1 MSRFI
6 EGEDRRQATLFPE
19 RLDDYVAE
27 DSAVRVIDVFV
38 DDLDLSGLGFK
49 TTPEL
54 TGRPGYHPAT
64 LLKLF
69 IYGYLNR
76 VQSSR
81 RLEREAQRNVELM
94 WLTSRLA
101 PDFKTIADFRK
112 DNGEA
117 IRLVC
122 REFVMLCRKLE
133 LFTEAFVAID
143 GSKFKAVNNRDKNFT
158 KAKLR
163 RRLEELDRSIERYLR
178 QIESA
183 DRQELKAAK
192 AKTER
197 LEDKITAL
205 KEEMARL
212 KKLEV
217 RMLKAPDKQLSLTD
231 PDARSMKSRGN
242 GIVGYNVQTAVDTKH
257 HLIVAHEVTNA
268 GIDRRQLAKM
278 AKQAKLAIAPGRR
291 HRLQAVADRG
301 YYRGEEIL
309 ACDEA
314 GIITYVAK
322 SDTSGKGAKG
332 QFGRAQFRY
341 IAKDDE
347 YECPAGERL
356 IYRFTREEAGKKL
369 RRYWASACIR
379 CPIRPRCTPSDYR
392 RVSRWEHEAVVEA
405 AEARLNQRP
414 EMMRKRRATVEHVFG
429 TLKAWMGHTHFLT
442 KTLPR
447 VSTEMSLHVLAYN
460 LKRMMTI
467 MGAKPLMEAIR
478 A

>member
-27 DSAVRVIDVFV
+27 DSGVRVIDVFI
-38 DDLDLSGLGFK
+38 DDLNLSGLGFK
-49 TTPEL
+49 TAPEW

-94 WLTSRLA
+94 WLTCRLA
-101 PDFKTIADFRK
+101 PDFETIADFRK
-112 DNGEA
+112 HNGEA
-117 IRLVC
+117 IGLVC

-163 RRLEELDRSIERYLR
+163 CRFEELDKSIERYLR

-192 AKTER
+192 AKPQR

-217 RMLKAPDKQLSLTD
+217 RMLKAPDG
-231 PDARSMKSRGN
+231 PRSKSRA
-242 GIVGYNVQTAVDTKH
+242 IEPRDSPFCQRSHISALCWAV
-257 HLIVAHEVTNA
+257 
-268 GIDRRQLAKM
+268 
-278 AKQAKLAIAPGRR
+278 
-291 HRLQAVADRG
+291 
-301 YYRGEEIL
+301 
-309 ACDEA
+309 
-314 GIITYVAK
+314 
-322 SDTSGKGAKG
+322 
-332 QFGRAQFRY
+332 
-341 IAKDDE
+341 
-347 YECPAGERL
+347 
-356 IYRFTREEAGKKL
+356 
-369 RRYWASACIR
+369 
-379 CPIRPRCTPSDYR
+379 
-392 RVSRWEHEAVVEA
+392 
-405 AEARLNQRP
+405 
-414 EMMRKRRATVEHVFG
+414 
-429 TLKAWMGHTHFLT
+429 
-442 KTLPR
+442 
-447 VSTEMSLHVLAYN
+447 
-460 LKRMMTI
+460 
-467 MGAKPLMEAIR
+467 
-478 A
+478 